1 MIGNIHI
8 NIIFNVMGSKITSYT
23 GKYSEA
29 LLILLI
35 RNFCGVTMNC
45 PNFFSVYIRLF
56 VRFFQQVRLVLKY
69 IRIEDDYVT
78 AKDVTSQHW
87 KYRLLEPWAREPRN
101 IMLETNSWFQTS
113 EATRRIVFL
122 FYLIRAGILAYKWS
136 ITSIVFFV
144 LAWRFTTV

>member
-78 AKDVTSQHW
+78 AKDVTSQH
-87 KYRLLEPWAREPRN
+87 
-101 IMLETNSWFQTS
+101 
-113 EATRRIVFL
+113 
-122 FYLIRAGILAYKWS
+122 
-136 ITSIVFFV
+136 
-144 LAWRFTTV
+144 